1 MIKAQKKKKNFLY
14 VVLYLC
20 LSVAVRKW
28 RKIRRDTVSS
38 SSSWPPNNEPGQ
50 LRVALRIEIAYLS
63 AAYVIV
69 DWRQLLARHLVQ
81 TRAGTFGMFRLA

>member
-1 MIKAQKKKKNFLY
+1 VARNYDKSTEKEEE
-14 VVLYLC
+14 
-20 LSVAVRKW
+20 LSVVSTVAVQKW

>member
-1 MIKAQKKKKNFLY
+1 MARNYDKSTEKEEE
-14 VVLYLC
+14 
-20 LSVAVRKW
+20 LSVVSTVAVQKW